1 LIGPSFKHGLM
12 VILVFAVVMS
22 VIAAIASA
30 LRGEKF
36 VHVDEE
42 SRAQKARHTVHS
54 RHLDDEAAGAQIV
67 GDGTVEPVGSGPLPG
82 ELVRSAVQDDGA
94 VYGEEVG
101 DGGRCE

>member
-1 LIGPSFKHGLM
+1 
-12 VILVFAVVMS
+12 MS

-54 RHLDDEAAGAQIV
+54 RAVPD
-67 GDGTVEPVGSGPLPG
+67 GDGMSKDRLLSPRQAQDSKRTSQSIPA
-82 ELVRSAVQDDGA
+82 VRSPD
-94 VYGEEVG
+94 
-101 DGGRCE
+101 RP